1 MSDDKW
7 PFPDPRVAGVREHHE
22 RMKLLFGL
30 AKATEDSVTKFRLMV
45 ASIYS
50 ARAIVELHYEAV
62 DKDQLATTREAL
74 KTTLKSKL
82 PWFDLIERIRIH
94 DFHRFGVIP
103 PDPRLKVLFQGG
115 PIKLRAQ
122 KGAAIYSIPADGP
135 KITVTGD
142 SKIDEQR
149 PLLCKDG
156 AFFDDDKRQ
165 FVTLEQIFSDFL
177 AAVPTVIDE
186 FEKEILP

>member
-1 MSDDKW
+1 
-7 PFPDPRVAGVREHHE
+7 
-22 RMKLLFGL
+22 MKLLFGL

-50 ARAIVELHYEAV
+50 ARAIVELHYEAA
-62 DKDQLATTREAL
+62 DKEQLAITREGL
-74 KTTLKSKL
+74 KSTLKSKL
-82 PWFDLIERIRIH
+82 PWFDMIERIRIH

-103 PDPRLKVLFQGG
+103 PDPCLKVLFQGG

-122 KGAAIYSIPADGP
+122 KGVAIYSIPADGP

-142 SKIDEQR
+142 SKVDEQR
-149 PLLCKDG
+149 PLLSKDG

-165 FVTLEQIFSDFL
+165 FVTLEQIISDFL